1 MKATL
6 VAAAIL
12 AILPAVA
19 MAEERPYEPGP
30 VTQVSYVRVKD
41 GHYDDYMRHLGGMYR
56 KQLDALKKAGLI
68 TDYKVYSSN
77 PRSPSDANVILTVT
91 YPNMAAFDRGKE
103 FDAIGQQ
110 VAGSFTQQDKA
121 FAERGTMREVIG
133 TELVREVI
141 LK

>member
-19 MAEERPYEPGP
+19 MGEERPYDPGP
-30 VTQVSYVRVKD
+30 VTQVSYIRVKD
-41 GHYDDYMRHLGGMYR
+41 GRFDDYMRHLGGMYR
-56 KQLDALKKAGLI
+56 KQMEAFKKAGLV

-77 PRSPSDANVILTVT
+77 PRSPAEANVILTVT
-91 YPNMAAFDRGKE
+91 YPNMAAFDRGKD

-110 VAGSFTQQDKA
+110 VAGSFNEQNKA
-121 FAERGTMREVIG
+121 FADRGVMREVIG
-133 TELVREVI
+133 TELVREMV